1 MKKVLSCFIVV
12 LLVIIFCLVAKITT
26 LDKKCKKLQ
35 EINDRQAS
43 AIEFLEKEKNN
54 IY

>member
-1 MKKVLSCFIVV
+1 MKKVLYCLIVI
-12 LLVIIFCLVAKITT
+12 LLIIIFCLVAKITI
-26 LDKKCKKLQ
+26 LNNKCNKLQ

-54 IY
+54 IR